1 MQRLT
6 QNIVAVFV
14 VLIVACIMIPLPTF
28 LLDFMFIV
36 SITLAMIIL
45 ITTMYIKGPL
55 DFSIFPAVLLI
66 TTILRISLNI
76 SSTRKI
82 LSEGGN
88 AGKVIETFGTFV
100 LQGNAIVGFIVFII
114 IFIVQF
120 LVITKG
126 TERIAEVTARF
137 TLDAMPGK
145 QMAIDADLSSG
156 LIDEAT
162 ARTRREK
169 IQREADFFGAMDGAT
184 KLVKGDNVASIV
196 IAMVNLIAGTV
207 IGMVQGGM
215 AFSEVL
221 NVYAI
226 ATVGDGLVSQIPA
239 LMISTATGMI
249 VTRAAAEGNLNED
262 VKKQFL
268 SQPIVLIMAGAAILC
283 IGIIPGMPKIQ
294 ILVLAAFLIT
304 MGVMAMRGEKAAKA
318 EGEKAAEGGAPTPE
332 GEEAPIS
339 DTEYYR
345 NLDNVY
351 NLIGVEAIEMEFG
364 YSLLPLVD
372 EASGGSFIDR
382 IVIFR
387 KQFAIDMGVVIPTV
401 RLRDNGLIN
410 PNQYLIKIK
419 GEEVAR
425 GEVLVDYYLALDP
438 GNATGKIEGIDTI
451 EPAFKIPGKWIHE
464 SERELAEVYGYTV
477 IDALSVMVTHLTEV
491 IKTHIHELVS
501 RQDINVLLENVKK
514 FNPSIVSDVVPSI
527 VTVAE
532 LQKILNNLLKEGIP
546 IRDMES
552 ILECIGDH
560 GTMIKDTD
568 MLTEYVRQR
577 LKRTIT
583 RKYAD
588 GSSIKVITLDQNIEN
603 AILNSVKKNEHGT
616 YLTLDP
622 MVVQK
627 IMESVTVQVEKV
639 KELFIQPIV
648 LASPIVRLYF
658 KRLIDQFHPQ
668 LTVLSFNEIDTDIQI
683 QAIGSISLE
692 PQPEQAQAQM

>member
-1 MQRLT
+1 
-6 QNIVAVFV
+6 
-14 VLIVACIMIPLPTF
+14 
-28 LLDFMFIV
+28 
-36 SITLAMIIL
+36 
-45 ITTMYIKGPL
+45 
-55 DFSIFPAVLLI
+55 
-66 TTILRISLNI
+66 
-76 SSTRKI
+76 
-82 LSEGGN
+82 
-88 AGKVIETFGTFV
+88 
-100 LQGNAIVGFIVFII
+100 
-114 IFIVQF
+114 
-120 LVITKG
+120 
-126 TERIAEVTARF
+126 
-137 TLDAMPGK
+137 
-145 QMAIDADLSSG
+145 
-156 LIDEAT
+156 
-162 ARTRREK
+162 
-169 IQREADFFGAMDGAT
+169 
-184 KLVKGDNVASIV
+184 
-196 IAMVNLIAGTV
+196 MVNLIAGTV

-464 SERELAEVYGYTV
+464 SERELVEVYGYTV

-514 FNPSIVSDVVPSI
+514 FNPSIVNDVVPSI

-603 AILNSVKKNEHGT
+603 DILNSVKKNEHGT

-622 MVVQK
+622 LVVQK

-658 KRLIDQFHPQ
+658 KLLIDQFHPQ